1 MNLLEL
7 LNKDFHLSKDI
18 SSKVK
23 AIDNLIHEDFDYQN
37 TYIIENTS
45 AHYLNEINL
54 QNQIAASSQK
64 PRLGFEELQKNLST
78 CQPEDTVYVR
88 FIESHNWGGRIY
100 CLKEK
105 KLIGVFL
112 GKKEHAKYK
121 TPPNWDGS
129 LDTLKKYNE

>member
-1 MNLLEL
+1 MSLLEL
-7 LNKDFHLSKDI
+7 LNKDLHLSKDI

-23 AIDNLIHEDFDYQN
+23 AIDNLIHEDFDHQN

-105 KLIGVFL
+105 KTYRRIFR
-112 GKKEHAKYK
+112 KKR
-121 TPPNWDGS
+121 TRQI
-129 LDTLKKYNE
+129 